1 MWKSEGT
8 FWLRNIFQ
16 TKQHLLILSLEF
28 DSVNAT
34 CYDPVLFEQL
44 TGDLIKWVTFH
55 AHGAAGLYGM
65 DAYAWRRLYSS
76 FGSASVTVYNGLTA
90 VYVAY
95 HLCFHDLD
103 SAELMGFVA
112 CQLVSLE
119 KNGVHPIGI
128 GDVPQR
134 IISKAILHVIGNNIQ
149 LAAGAL
155 QTQL

>member
-8 FWLRNIFQ
+8 FWLRNILQ
-16 TKQHLLILSLEF
+16 TKQHLLILFLEF

-34 CYDPVLFEQL
+34 CYDPVLFEQI
-44 TGDLIKWVTFH
+44 TGDFIKWVTFY
-55 AHGAAGLYGM
+55 AHGAAGPYDM

-76 FGSASVTVYNGLTA
+76 FGSASVIVYNGLAA
-90 VYVAY
+90 VHVAN
-95 HLCFHDLD
+95 HLCVHDLD
-103 SAELMGFVA
+103 SNELMAFVA
-112 CQLVSLE
+112 CQLVPLE
-119 KNGVHPIGI
+119 KNDVHPIGI